1 MSYHS
6 EDQDYLEV
14 LRQAKA
20 GSKGAREYVVNR
32 NIGLIKSI
40 AKRFLGRGHE
50 YEDLFQVGSIGLMK
64 AINNFDESFNVKF
77 STYAVPMI
85 LGEIKRFIRDD
96 GMIKVSRNLKDLAVK
111 IKAASE
117 KLKKEYNRDPTIT
130 EISKETQ
137 LNIGDILN
145 ALEASLVPLS
155 LHEPVYHE
163 EGKDVTVMDKLTD
176 QDNMEGEMIDKL
188 ILKEL
193 LLKLE
198 KRERQIIIL
207 RYFKDKTQREIA
219 DLLGISQVQV
229 SRVEKKV
236 IEKMKSML
244 E

>member
-1 MSYHS
+1 MSYDS
-6 EDQDYLEV
+6 ENKDYLEI

-20 GSKGAREYVVNR
+20 GSKSAREYVVKR

-40 AKRFLGRGHE
+40 TKRFLGRGHE

-64 AINNFDESFNVKF
+64 AINNYDERFNVKF

-96 GMIKVSRNLKDLAVK
+96 GMIKVSRSVKELSGK

-117 KLKKEYNRDPTIT
+117 KLKKEFNRDPTIT

-137 LNIGDILN
+137 LDIGDILN
-145 ALEASLVPLS
+145 ALESSLVPIS
-155 LHEPVYHE
+155 LHEPVYQE
-163 EGKDVTVMDKLTD
+163 EGKDIMVIDRLADHENT
-176 QDNMEGEMIDKL
+176 EGEMIDKL

-207 RYFKDKTQREIA
+207 RYFKDKTQREVA
-219 DLLGISQVQV
+219 DMLGISQVQV
-229 SRVEKKV
+229 SRIEKKV
-236 IEKMKSML
+236 IEKMKGML

>member
-1 MSYHS
+1 
-6 EDQDYLEV
+6 
-14 LRQAKA
+14 
-20 GSKGAREYVVNR
+20 
-32 NIGLIKSI
+32 
-40 AKRFLGRGHE
+40 
-50 YEDLFQVGSIGLMK
+50 
-64 AINNFDESFNVKF
+64 
-77 STYAVPMI
+77 
-85 LGEIKRFIRDD
+85 
-96 GMIKVSRNLKDLAVK
+96 
-111 IKAASE
+111 
-117 KLKKEYNRDPTIT
+117 
-130 EISKETQ
+130 
-137 LNIGDILN
+137 
-145 ALEASLVPLS
+145 
-155 LHEPVYHE
+155 
-163 EGKDVTVMDKLTD
+163 MDKLTD